1 MGDIFSSQWVN
12 RQEYYRRI
20 HRFKWIS
27 QQIDS
32 NNKTVQGNHIYYF
45 LAGNH
50 DIGYGEETRKY
61 HITRY
66 LNNFGPLNRKWYVDF
81 ERASDEDAD
90 RPGLHKVAIL
100 NAMNLDATRN
110 EEYRRE
116 AWDFIRDLATERISR
131 PEIPFIL
138 FLHIPLNKPAGVCEP
153 SPVTRLKDDF
163 IAYQDYLSPATS
175 AFLLHC
181 LRPTVILNGHDHNG
195 CLATHLVRNTTHLPV
210 HLGDSGRYLQSSGDL
225 CSMTLEEL
233 DMHSSEVEAFAES
246 TVLTSGSSNITTADH
261 LWSTIEITARS
272 TMGAYGGV
280 TGIFDIKR
288 DHALDCDSTFY
299 PRGRR
304 EMSASADGY
313 KYQYREVALG
323 HHIVIRVLLI
333 VDIASAVIVPALL
346 LLVK

>member
-12 RQEYYRRI
+12 TREYYKRI

-27 QQIDS
+27 HQIDS
-32 NNKTVQGNHIYYF
+32 NNSTIQGNHIYYF

-50 DIGYGEETRKY
+50 DIGYGEETKKY

-66 LNNFGPLNRKWYVDF
+66 LNNFGQLNHKWYFDF
-81 ERASDEDAD
+81 ERVSNVHTDM
-90 RPGLHKVAIL
+90 PGIHKVAIL

-110 EEYRRE
+110 DEYRRQV
-116 AWDFIRDLATERISR
+116 WGFVRDLATERAKH

-153 SPVTRLKDDF
+153 SPVTKLKDGF

-181 LRPTVILNGHDHNG
+181 LRPTIILNGHDHNG
-195 CLATHLVRNTTHLPV
+195 CLATHFVINTTHSQI
-210 HLGDSGRYLQSSGDL
+210 HLGDSGRSLQSSDDL
-225 CSMTLEEL
+225 CTMTLEEL
-233 DMHSSEVEAFAES
+233 DMHRSEIEVFAES
-246 TVLTSGSSNITTADH
+246 TVSTSGSSNITTADH

-280 TGIFDIKR
+280 TGIFDIRR
-288 DHALDCDSTFY
+288 DHALDRDKTFHL
-299 PRGRR
+299 RDKR
-304 EMSASADGY
+304 EMSASAKGY
-313 KYQYREVALG
+313 QYQYREVALG
-323 HHIVIRVLLI
+323 HHIAIRVLLI
-333 VDIASAVIVPALL
+333 TDIVSAVIVPALL